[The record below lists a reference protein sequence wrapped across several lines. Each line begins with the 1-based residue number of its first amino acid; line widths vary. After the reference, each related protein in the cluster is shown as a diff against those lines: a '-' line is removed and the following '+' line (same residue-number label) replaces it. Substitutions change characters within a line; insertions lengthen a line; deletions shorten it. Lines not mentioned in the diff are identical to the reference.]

1 MKRRIIAGALAV
13 LAFIYG
19 LTTPSFLWVVVGV
32 VGMIGILAVG
42 ALIMTHGEG
51 R

>member
-1 MKRRIIAGALAV
+1 MKQRIVAGGLAL

-19 LTTPSFLWVVVGV
+19 LTTPSFLWVVVGMV
-32 VGMIGILAVG
+32 GILAVG